1 MMLASL
7 ESTFLKAWLMPGT
20 IFLHQAIQGIYTYL
34 NKTFQYFLY
43 FRVVPAKAEFI
54 TAPVECASVGKG
66 LSLETETIG
75 YLDVSSTR

>member
-1 MMLASL
+1 MLASL
-7 ESTFLKAWLMPGT
+7 ESTFLKAWHMPGT

-34 NKTFQYFLY
+34 KKASQYFFLY